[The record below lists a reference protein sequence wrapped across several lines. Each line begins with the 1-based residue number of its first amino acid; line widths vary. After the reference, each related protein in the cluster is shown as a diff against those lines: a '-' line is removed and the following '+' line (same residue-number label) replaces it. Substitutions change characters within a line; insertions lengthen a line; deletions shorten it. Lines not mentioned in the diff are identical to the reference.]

1 LTSPTKEKENPAE
14 AVVVAPAVAEV
25 AADDETPAVAETA
38 PVIPETVVT
47 EPPEETAAGTPFL
60 HHADI
65 DTTPEASKKEKRK
78 SFTGFGTLFKNK
90 SVKEPSPEP
99 TTEEIS
105 EVPTEAV
112 VESAVIAPLEPVN
125 PTEDPAAAPAET
137 PKNDKTSK
145 RTSIFGNLLAKKDKS
160 PALTNGEATE
170 PTTTTEDPVPTT
182 TEPTIPPTEEI
193 DPEVSPVTPKKGL
206 GRRLTSQFKSL
217 GRAKS
222 PDKSKAAKVSDEA
235 PKIDTTIES
244 TPESAP
250 AAVADPTPAEPL
262 STTEAP
268 PAPVDST
275 PEQPAQ
281 PAVVSTLA

>member
-25 AADDETPAVAETA
+25 ATDEETQAVTDTA

-47 EPPEETAAGTPFL
+47 EPPTDTVAGISFL

-65 DTTPEASKKEKRK
+65 DSTPAESKKEKRK

-99 TTEEIS
+99 TTEETS
-105 EVPTEAV
+105 EAPTEAV
-112 VESAVIAPLEPVN
+112 VESTVIAPLEPVN

-137 PKNDKTSK
+137 PKTSK
-145 RTSIFGNLLAKKDKS
+145 RTSIFGSLLTKKDKS
-160 PALTNGEATE
+160 PPLTNGESTE
-170 PTTTTEDPVPTT
+170 PATTTEDPVPSTS
-182 TEPTIPPTEEI
+182 EPIVPPTEETPVA
-193 DPEVSPVTPKKGL
+193 DPEVSPVTPKKEGL

-222 PDKSKAAKVSDEA
+222 PDKGKTAKVSDEA
-235 PKIDTTIES
+235 PKIDTAIES
-244 TPESAP
+244 TPEATP
-250 AAVADPTPAEPL
+250 AVADPTPAEPL

-275 PEQPAQ
+275 LEQPTQ